1 MLLGER
7 MDHSLR
13 LYGWVVGKFISP
25 LGFIWLII
33 RYLVY
38 RFDDVL
44 GFIDWYSKRVL
55 QSKL

>member
-1 MLLGER
+1 